1 MYRAQLFEDTQAIGI
16 MLVLLKEGR
25 IFTTELSSRLAKGAG
40 TTISRVRSLVA
51 EDLIMEER
59 ETEFPR
65 RKFLEL
71 TPKGRAVAEKLAE
84 IEEILNGGGE

>member
-1 MYRAQLFEDTQAIGI
+1 
-16 MLVLLKEGR
+16 
-25 IFTTELSSRLAKGAG
+25 
-40 TTISRVRSLVA
+40 
-51 EDLIMEER
+51 MEER